1 MRQNYMEQISIKL
14 MSLEKQVLVCLYCV
28 GDNKAA
34 DSIEDT
40 AVELSD
46 YLLTLLIFGYDGRT
60 WAKCY
65 LLCTRRCRQI
75 HLRPVLNLKTTE
87 GHQFKNIATEVAIL
101 VKKYRVP

>member
-1 MRQNYMEQISIKL
+1 MME
-14 MSLEKQVLVCLYCV
+14 
-28 GDNKAA
+28 G
-34 DSIEDT
+34 
-40 AVELSD
+40 
-46 YLLTLLIFGYDGRT
+46 T

-101 VKKYRVP
+101 VKKYRGSLSGEHGDSGGISPFMIGEKNYEL